1 MSSGFFAGRKFFHR
15 LLWNSENSD
24 FDDIL
29 VKIYGVKIFTKF
41 SLSTF
46 YRNNCYKKE
55 VMKID
60 GRSLIG
66 SDRDQNELMPRSRV
80 SRDVNTTRLCM
91 EPIA

>member
-1 MSSGFFAGRKFFHR
+1 
-15 LLWNSENSD
+15 
-24 FDDIL
+24 
-29 VKIYGVKIFTKF
+29 
-41 SLSTF
+41 
-46 YRNNCYKKE
+46 
-55 VMKID
+55 MKID